1 MKIGKKQYIT
11 KVSHQK
17 HLHCQQI
24 PLANMKEKHLPSN
37 QNRVIQQANFTFFI
51 AQKRPKK
58 YLEKKRKTKQRSR
71 K

>member
-1 MKIGKKQYIT
+1 MFF
-11 KVSHQK
+11 
-17 HLHCQQI
+17 LHICQWYQQI